1 MLALRSTPIALQ
13 KAVMA
18 SGCSHSDQA
27 CVEGEEAIDA
37 LLVDQQTTLGQRVFG
52 DVEAAV
58 LSHLGLVTAY
68 RGDKVRGR
76 RRPTAASSS
85 SHDAP

>member
-27 CVEGEEAIDA
+27 VEGEEAIDA